1 MNIKA
6 LVVAVVTALSSLG
19 ASAVVFSLY
28 QTQDAIGIT
37 SSTVDAAD
45 TETSAM
51 LLAGLMMMVTIARR
65 RNAAKR

>member
-28 QTQDAIGIT
+28 QTQDAI
-37 SSTVDAAD
+37 SNSNSTANAD

-51 LLAGLMMMVTIARR
+51 LLAGLLMMVTIARR